1 MYILYPRR
9 SGAKMIIATAKDII
23 KSFGVEVILNGVS
36 FHINEN
42 DKIGLVGI
50 NGAGKT
56 TLLKILANRIS
67 YDRGELFIS
76 NNLSIGYLEQNSLFD
91 SANTIYAEML
101 SVFSDLIDLEKE
113 LRNME
118 REIAL
123 LSSQNQNTDKL
134 LASYSHKMEEFQKKN
149 GYGYISEI
157 KGVLNGLGF
166 SSDYMDKDI
175 STLSGGEKTRLSL
188 GKLLLKKPQFLILDE
203 PTNHLDMESLQWLE
217 QYLKT
222 YNGTV
227 LIISHD
233 RYFLDQTVSRIF
245 ELENRILNIYEGNY
259 STYLNKKEN
268 LKQQELKLF
277 EKQQKEIKKQEEII
291 RRLKQH
297 GTEKLAKRAKSREK
311 LLDHVEVLEKPS
323 GSSHKISVH
332 FKPQLQSGKDV
343 LTVHNLKKTFEN
355 KSIFRNVSFDIKR
368 GDRVCII
375 GPNGVGKTTL
385 LKIILSSIKPDD
397 GEILI
402 GHNVITSYFDQEQ
415 KLLNDNN
422 TVIEE
427 IHKDHVLYSETQIRS
442 ILGAFLFRN
451 DDVFKQISVLSGGE
465 RSRLSLL
472 KLMMSNANF
481 LIMDEPTNHLDIE
494 SKEIFEKALLN
505 YSGTL
510 LIVSHDRFFL
520 NRIPN
525 RILELTETGINEYLG
540 NYDYYIEKKKL
551 LEEAQAD
558 APAEAYTKTRKRE
571 EIKKEKERQLE
582 QKRKRQNLLQL
593 ESEISHTEERIKEIQ
608 HEMCKHEVYS
618 NEEKSR
624 ALHMESSELKAKLEI
639 LYNEWETLIEQ

>member
-1 MYILYPRR
+1 
-9 SGAKMIIATAKDII
+9 MIIATAKDIV

-67 YDRGELFIS
+67 YDSGELFIS

-91 SANTIYAEML
+91 SANTVYAEML

-118 REIAL
+118 RDIAL
-123 LSSQNQNTDKL
+123 RSSQNQNTDKL

-166 SSDYMDKDI
+166 SSDYMDKGI

-268 LKQQELKLF
+268 LKQQELRLF

-297 GTEKLAKRAKSREK
+297 GTEKLAKRARSREK
-311 LLDHVEVLEKPS
+311 LLDHVDVLEKPT

-332 FKPQLQSGKDV
+332 FKPQLQSGRDV
-343 LTVHNLKKTFEN
+343 LTVNNLKKTYTN
-355 KSIFRNVSFDIKR
+355 KSIFKNVSFDIKR

-385 LKIILSSIKPDD
+385 LKIILSSIMQDD
-397 GEILI
+397 GDILI
-402 GHNVITSYFDQEQ
+402 GHNVIMSYFDQEQ
-415 KLLNDNN
+415 KLLNDDN

-427 IHKDHVLYSETQIRS
+427 IHRDHVLYSETQIRS

-558 APAEAYTKTRKRE
+558 APAEAYNKTRKRE

-608 HEMCKHEVYS
+608 HEMCRHEVYS
-618 NEEKSR
+618 NKEKSR
-624 ALHMESSELKAKLEI
+624 ALHMESAELKARLEI

>member
-1 MYILYPRR
+1 
-9 SGAKMIIATAKDII
+9 MIIATAKDII